1 MLRRSMLFFFRTG
14 REFGE
19 AHSVILLRSNITN
32 QACESHQNE
41 QIRPTSGYVN
51 ISILLSLHM
60 GDTKR
65 HFSEYIIQAPDV
77 VLVSSRLLHL
87 NDALNAMP
95 CRGQKGPCFSFLLKT
110 LQPQLTLNLELEV
123 KVGLVEVVD
132 TDVTILT
139 TGCVDGAEGRDGD
152 VVERTEVTSDTANL
166 LFEDLVV
173 ETGFEL
179 SLTGAGCGDIH
190 GGLTTS
196 DDNVVLDGCD
206 GGRVEG
212 GIGDVCLH
220 DLECLGV
227 HEL

>member
-1 MLRRSMLFFFRTG
+1 MLRSN
-14 REFGE
+14 
-19 AHSVILLRSNITN
+19 INITN
-32 QACESHQNE
+32 QACESHRIK
-41 QIRPTSGYVN
+41 QIRPISGYVN

-173 ETGFEL
+173 EAGFEL